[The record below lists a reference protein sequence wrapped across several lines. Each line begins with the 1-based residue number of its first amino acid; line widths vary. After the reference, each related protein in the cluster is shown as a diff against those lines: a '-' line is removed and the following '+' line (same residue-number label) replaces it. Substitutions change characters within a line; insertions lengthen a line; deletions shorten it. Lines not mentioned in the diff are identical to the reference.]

1 MIIIIYMYIYI
12 YIYYFFSS
20 FWWLFFLSN
29 SIRPLSAHLVLD
41 VTLDVPARYVFM
53 QPGADAEVVVRQ
65 AESWHWPSWQHSGHG
80 VYVAGAGS
88 GVIGLNPYPNQ
99 QVHSLDAV
107 GVLLHFQPTHS
118 SKRTER
124 YFHAQGLTGLSP
136 GLASAKELKRGPYR
150 ARCGSIHCWDVTWHG
165 RLSCTSIK
173 GLQVTAH
180 CTMAR

>member
-1 MIIIIYMYIYI
+1 MTI
-12 YIYYFFSS
+12 STGPKRKAWS
-20 FWWLFFLSN
+20 FC
-29 SIRPLSAHLVLD
+29 SA
-41 VTLDVPARYVFM
+41 TN
-53 QPGADAEVVVRQ
+53 
-65 AESWHWPSWQHSGHG
+65 
-80 VYVAGAGS
+80 VAGAGS

-150 ARCGSIHCWDVTWHG
+150 AGCNSIEG
-165 RLSCTSIK
+165 
-173 GLQVTAH
+173 
-180 CTMAR
+180 